1 MALRILVTYYGFTC
15 ILYRNYGHFPHEKA
29 IKSKTLIFV
38 FLISHLFM
46 RPAANR
52 RKKMHK
58 TRGKNISELTV
69 DIFLPIQ
76 YADKRRKN
84 QEIIEKKGKGAD
96 IE

>member
-1 MALRILVTYYGFTC
+1 MDEFVFYMKITAV
-15 ILYRNYGHFPHEKA
+15 YRMKKPSSPKH
-29 IKSKTLIFV
+29 LIIV
-38 FLISHLFM
+38 FLISYLFM
-46 RPAANR
+46 RLAADR

>member
-1 MALRILVTYYGFTC
+1 MDLLAFYIEITATFRM
-15 ILYRNYGHFPHEKA
+15 K
-29 IKSKTLIFV
+29 KSSSPKHLIIV

>member
-1 MALRILVTYYGFTC
+1 MDEFAFYIEITDTFRMKKPSSPK
-15 ILYRNYGHFPHEKA
+15 H
-29 IKSKTLIFV
+29 LIID

-46 RPAANR
+46 RPAANH

>member
-1 MALRILVTYYGFTC
+1 MDEFVFYMKITAV
-15 ILYRNYGHFPHEKA
+15 YRMKKPSGPKH
-29 IKSKTLIFV
+29 LIFV

-84 QEIIEKKGKGAD
+84 QEIIEKQGKAAD

>member
-1 MALRILVTYYGFTC
+1 MDSLAFYIEITATFRMKKPSSPK
-15 ILYRNYGHFPHEKA
+15 H
-29 IKSKTLIFV
+29 LIIV

>member
-1 MALRILVTYYGFTC
+1 MDGFVFYMKIMAV
-15 ILYRNYGHFPHEKA
+15 YRMKKPSGPKHLF
-29 IKSKTLIFV
+29 FV

-84 QEIIEKKGKGAD
+84 QEIIEKQGKAAD

>member
-1 MALRILVTYYGFTC
+1 
-15 ILYRNYGHFPHEKA
+15 
-29 IKSKTLIFV
+29 
-38 FLISHLFM
+38 M
-46 RPAANR
+46 RSAANR

-84 QEIIEKKGKGAD
+84 QEIIEKQGKAAD